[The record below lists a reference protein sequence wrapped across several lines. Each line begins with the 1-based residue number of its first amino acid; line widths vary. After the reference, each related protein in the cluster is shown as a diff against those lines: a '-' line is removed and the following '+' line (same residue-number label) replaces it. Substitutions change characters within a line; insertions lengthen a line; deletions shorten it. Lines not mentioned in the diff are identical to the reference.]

1 MAIIRIIG
9 KYAVRDNEQN
19 IKIKKIN
26 QMFEFCVVEI
36 ISLEWAGSLEVEEF
50 MLFVGE
56 NVNDLVWIWSKKR
69 GEYWFLIEM
78 ITVSSNRC

>member
-36 ISLEWAGSLEVEEF
+36 ISLEWAGSLEVDEF

-56 NVNDLVWIWSKKR
+56 NVNDLVWIWSKKI

-78 ITVSSNRC
+78 ITVSSNR

>member
-1 MAIIRIIG
+1 
-9 KYAVRDNEQN
+9 
-19 IKIKKIN
+19 
-26 QMFEFCVVEI
+26 MFEFCVVEI
-36 ISLEWAGSLEVEEF
+36 ISLEWAGSLEVDEF